1 MSVFSTSVFST
12 SPPALARFL
21 MPLLVVLQVAFAAP
35 AAAQTRDFAAALASV
50 PAGGVLS
57 LPGGDWGTLALRGT
71 GPLVIRSADPSDPAV
86 FSRMLVKDVEGLR
99 LENLSLKYDWS
110 RDDKIR
116 VRPFEIIESRDVTL
130 SGLRIAG
137 DVARAGPATDRGFPW
152 GIGLSIQ
159 YSRDVTLENS
169 EITAFH
175 RGIAVRGSD
184 GVTILDNDIHGLRM
198 DGLNFAAVQDV
209 RIVGNHIHDFARSMD
224 SKDHSDMIQFW
235 TNKTDRP
242 NTGIVIRDNVLNSG
256 QGGFT
261 QSIFMR
267 NEEVD
272 RGRAGPEMFYRDV
285 LIEGNVIVN
294 AHRHGITLGASHDV
308 TIRGNTLV
316 HNTRSAG
323 DDTARDLWLPR
334 ISVADTSQDVVVEGN
349 IAAHIPDP
357 QSGWRVTNNLV
368 VQPHAR
374 MEPGFYGQVFAD
386 VPQGDPADPASY
398 APRPGGPA
406 DRPGLGAARLRAR

>member
-1 MSVFSTSVFST
+1 MSVFSRLSNGCGRLLL
-12 SPPALARFL
+12 PAL
-21 MPLLVVLQVAFAAP
+21 MMLQIAFAAP

-57 LPGGDWGTLALRGT
+57 LPGGDWGVMSLRDS
-71 GPLVIRSADPSDPAV
+71 GPAVIRSADPSNPAV
-86 FSRMLVKDVEGLR
+86 FSRMFIKGVEGLR
-99 LENLSLKYDWS
+99 LENLSLKYDWNEK
-110 RDDKIR
+110 DPIR
-116 VRPFEIIESRDVTL
+116 VRSFEIIESRDITL
-130 SGLRIAG
+130 SGLHIAG
-137 DVARAGPATDRGFPW
+137 DIAQAGPATDRGFPW

-159 YSRDVTLENS
+159 YSQDVTLEKS
-169 EITAFH
+169 EITTFH
-175 RGIAVRGSD
+175 RGLAVRGSD
-184 GVTILDNDIHGLRM
+184 RVAILENDIHGLRM
-198 DGLNFAAVQDV
+198 DGMNFAAVKDV

-224 SKDHSDMIQFW
+224 SKDHADMIQFW

-242 NTGIVIRDNVLNSG
+242 NTGILIRDNILNSG

-294 AHRHGITLGASHDV
+294 AHRHGIALGASSDV

-316 HNTRSAG
+316 HNTLSAG
-323 DDTARDLWLPR
+323 DDSTRDLWLPQ
-334 ISVADTSQDVVVEGN
+334 ISVAGDSQNVVVENN
-349 IAAHIPDP
+349 IAAHIPEARA
-357 QSGWRVTNNLV
+357 GWRVTNNLE
-368 VQPHAR
+368 VQPYAR
-374 MEPGFYGQVFAD
+374 MQAGYYGQVFEGAL
-386 VPQGDPADPASY
+386 QGDPADLASY

-406 DRPGLGAARLRAR
+406 DQPGLGAARLRTR